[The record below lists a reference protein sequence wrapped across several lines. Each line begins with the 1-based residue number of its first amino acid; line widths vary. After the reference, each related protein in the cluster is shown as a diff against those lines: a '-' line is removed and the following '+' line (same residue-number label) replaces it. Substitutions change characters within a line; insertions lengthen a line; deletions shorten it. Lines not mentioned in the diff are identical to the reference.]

1 MLTTFLAA
9 IVVVG
14 ILFAGMA
21 IGVIVSNKPVK
32 GSCGGLSA
40 VGLQGSCDICGR
52 DPVDCDNPDV
62 RDEVTRAR
70 AANLSTNALGDVDT
84 GRE

>member
-14 ILFAGMA
+14 VLFAGMA

-62 RDEVTRAR
+62 RDEVARAR
-70 AANLSTNALGDVDT
+70 AADLSTNALG
-84 GRE
+84 GAYKE